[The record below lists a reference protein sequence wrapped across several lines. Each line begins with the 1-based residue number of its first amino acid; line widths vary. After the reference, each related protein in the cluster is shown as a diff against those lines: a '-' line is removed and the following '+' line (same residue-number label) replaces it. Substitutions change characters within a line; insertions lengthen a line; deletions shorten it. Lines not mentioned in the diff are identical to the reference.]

1 MQKEK
6 KYKDKIFKTMKK
18 KLVTNV
24 KRSFARDMLKIGSFF
39 YNVKKIQV
47 LLMFFLQEKKKP
59 YGS

>member
-47 LLMFFLQEKKKP
+47 LLMFFL
-59 YGS
+59 

>member
-39 YNVKKIQV
+39 
-47 LLMFFLQEKKKP
+47 L
-59 YGS
+59 